1 MTAVSSFTFNLR
13 NWTSVGFPVSL
24 RNSNSVINQF
34 CQPVCFWTCR
44 LPTACVISDVL
55 TSIHEAV
62 SEFLDTQCAVCRWAN
77 IVKHSFNVILTES
90 CMTIWLKNL
99 HWILPKQ
106 AIIIHTQENECSTWY
121 SLYHITK
128 KHSLP
133 LWIWETQLYLLLL
146 LFSLWRQKWPRA
158 RHLVWMWSASVV
170 LLTLHPFTVCK
181 QGEGIIMYL

>member
-1 MTAVSSFTFNLR
+1 MTAVSSFTFNLK

-24 RNSNSVINQF
+24 RKSNSVINQF

-128 KHSLP
+128 NILC
-133 LWIWETQLYLLLL
+133 LYG
-146 LFSLWRQKWPRA
+146 FGKPSSICCYYSFHCGGKND
-158 RHLVWMWSASVV
+158 HVHV
-170 LLTLHPFTVCK
+170 
-181 QGEGIIMYL
+181 I